1 MVYVRTMNSFSFLF
15 LQIVFESVE
24 LNMEEVL
31 LRFPHLGEKI
41 LLSLDYQSLI
51 KCRMVARHWK
61 ESMEVENSKYIRLI
75 RQYTDCSDKLLKNV
89 LKKSGA
95 AVVMVSVLREIF
107 RIFPRGTKQRHSF
120 LTKWC
125 NTPLHVAAKNGH
137 LAAYE
142 LIMENV
148 KDKNPHCRFYGRTMD
163 HQSLIT
169 PLHLAAAEGHLKMY
183 KLIFHN
189 VKDFRPRDGMG
200 QTPIHYAQK
209 RKQIK
214 MIQYIKNAEP
224 TLYHLNRGPRGTQC
238 TRFS

>member
-1 MVYVRTMNSFSFLF
+1 
-15 LQIVFESVE
+15 
-24 LNMEEVL
+24 MEEVL

-51 KCRMVARHWK
+51 RCRMVARQWK

-75 RQYTDCSDKLLKNV
+75 KHYTDCSDELLKIV

-107 RIFPRGTKQRHSF
+107 GLFPKRTKQRHLF

-125 NTPLHVAAKNGH
+125 NTPLHEAAKNGH
-137 LAAYE
+137 SAAYE

-169 PLHLAAAEGHLKMY
+169 PLHLAAAEGHLKVY
-183 KLIFHN
+183 KLIFQN
-189 VKDFRPRDGMG
+189 VKDFRPKDSMG
-200 QTPIHYAQK
+200 QTPIHYAQT
-209 RKQIK
+209 RNQIE
-214 MIQYIKNAEP
+214 MIHYIKYAEP
-224 TLYHLNRGPRGTQC
+224 TLYNMNRGPRGTQL